1 MFIFSSEIFS
11 GVINMNRQEFEKKVA
26 EVLVNNEDQTFR
38 VYTKGAEIIA
48 ETYEIDMGS
57 DNIVYLRHCNWI
69 IAIVNI
75 SDITDIR

>member
-1 MFIFSSEIFS
+1 
-11 GVINMNRQEFEKKVA
+11 MNIDDFENKAVEA
-26 EVLVNNEDQTFR
+26 LMHSDDDTFT

-48 ETYEIDMGS
+48 EDYEIDAGS

-75 SDITDIR
+75 SEITDVR